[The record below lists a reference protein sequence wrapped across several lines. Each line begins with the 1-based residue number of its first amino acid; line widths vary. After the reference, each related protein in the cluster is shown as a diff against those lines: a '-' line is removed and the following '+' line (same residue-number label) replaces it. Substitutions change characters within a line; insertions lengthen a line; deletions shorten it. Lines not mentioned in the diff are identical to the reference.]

1 MLTTNFRRE
10 PCAGTREGAGE
21 ASVAVRIVAMIE
33 QRKEPF
39 QSVEILCMVED
50 SIVCTVMV
58 RCRRALRCQRSRWMC
73 VRPVPGPGRA
83 LSDLASV

>member
-39 QSVEILCMVED
+39 SEC
-50 SIVCTVMV
+50 
-58 RCRRALRCQRSRWMC
+58 
-73 VRPVPGPGRA
+73 
-83 LSDLASV
+83 